1 MKRLG
6 YLLLLLLV
14 LMFAGCGGGGSD
26 SGGIATD
33 LSPGGSAGGGGD
45 PTAVTVDSIVI
56 SDFFNGE
63 LIATGADPGGTR
75 SSGLI
80 RATVKDTAGEPLANQ
95 TITFNAT
102 AGGFTPS
109 ATVTTGDDGVAQV
122 FYVAPATLATPT
134 ISAVGGGVLSN
145 ILSVNIS
152 NGPAATLTLYSS
164 SLSLGP
170 GGTATLSV
178 LAQDALGFP
187 VPGEFVIFEFVTEG
201 SVKPG
206 LDPIFGTTNTSGA
219 TSVAYKAGSLPA
231 STTTV
236 TDQLRARAGTV
247 LSSTLDIT
255 VTQAATFLNS
265 FALQS
270 ARNVQQVDNGF
281 IPNAITAVL
290 KDSSGS
296 APTTPI
302 PVTFITSLGTLKDA
316 AGNTGQQL
324 TINSDTNTGF
334 ATLNL
339 LTGTATGQAQVAA
352 FTGGFSGIVPV
363 DFKPGNPASV
373 VVSSFPATVQPGGAA
388 QIRATVVDAYGN
400 PVVGE
405 TVSFSI
411 TTAGSGLPS
420 LPASAVT
427 DGIGVAT
434 ANYVAGFTATAA
446 GVTDAIRATAN
457 TNNLS
462 GTGSMTVQTG
472 AATIKGIELIT
483 GTSSIIAN
491 GTNQVLLRATV
502 TNIDG
507 TPAASQ
513 SVTFSTTLGAIT
525 TATVLTGSDG
535 LAQTYLTAPT
545 TIGTA
550 NVTAAVSGFVDLE
563 TVSFTPGPPATVAL
577 QFLPTTVSPG
587 GQSQLQATV
596 TDSNGNAVVGEQVN
610 FSITADGSLGAKLGS
625 FSATTNPNGQI
636 FVNYTAGGT
645 ATAAGVI
652 DTVRATAN
660 SNNLSN
666 SQNITV
672 QTGAAILQSITLE
685 VGTASVIA
693 NGTNTVK
700 LRATVTDS
708 AGPAASQTVNFT
720 TTLGT
725 LTAATAITDADGIAE
740 TFLTAPTTTGTANV
754 NASVSGFYATG
765 TVNLIPGPPTTV
777 ALQFLPTTVPP
788 SGQAVLQATVTDTNN
803 NAVVGEQVNFTITA
817 DGSQGASL
825 SSFSGTTNPNGQVF
839 INYTAGGTATLAG
852 VTDTVRATAN
862 SNNLSNTQNITVQTG
877 AAILKDVVLEV
888 GAANIIADGTSQV
901 LLRATVTDS
910 NDQPAA
916 SQTVHFTTTLG
927 TLTVY
932 NVATGSDGVAQTY
945 LTAPTVTGSANV
957 TANVSGFVDT
967 GTVSFIPGPP
977 EIIALKFLP
986 VTVAPGASSTLT
998 ATVTDINNN
1007 PVVAET
1013 VNFSVQTDNSQGATL
1028 SSFSEATNPNGQAFV
1043 TYTAGITSATD
1054 TIGARAQSNAL
1065 YNSASIVVSSVTAG
1079 AVGSINLVTGSTTM
1093 IADGGASSV
1102 VLRATV
1108 NDTAGNPAPGRTV
1121 TFVTTSGGLYN
1132 SVQTVA
1138 PSPAAYVTTTT
1149 KNTDAD
1155 GIAEAYLYSP
1165 TSLGSAALSAVAG
1178 GFVANAG
1185 IQFTPGPVASV
1196 TMLASPNQV
1205 GAGGQTTIS
1214 ATVLDANGNPV
1225 ENESIQF
1232 FFDTTLYNSASQ
1244 PGYNSTTFSDGVLQ
1258 NIVGITDVNGRVS
1271 VGYTAGSQ
1279 GDASSATYD
1288 VVSAKTTN
1296 STQGDVR
1303 VDVTQTAADIASLV
1317 ISTPQSSVQITR
1329 DAITLDPNSNA
1340 LIQATVKGTDGLPKS
1355 GVSVL
1360 FTTTQG
1366 TFDSYNSATIQTS
1379 ASTDANGIASVQL
1392 FSAKKPAVSYVTA
1405 ATGGFNDAL
1414 QVTFTPGGPKL
1425 ATITANP
1432 STIPADG
1439 TTESTITV
1447 FLSDVFGNPI
1457 LDGTEVT
1464 LNTDNGTIIAP
1475 NKSATVSGRSEFA
1488 LQAPSKQGTATL
1500 SIDLVDSASGTV
1512 TFGAQPP
1519 GDPANILLAVVDT
1532 ELSVAGVGQ
1541 QENTTVT
1548 VTITDAEGNPIDE
1561 SLYNSAT
1568 VNNLRVKFITSPN
1581 GGEFMTGTDYTGTPQ
1596 TVASGGTMDIRT
1608 HDGIASLN
1616 LQSGVLPGVM
1626 EISFE
1631 ALLDVSGNP
1640 ALNPIISALPQVT
1653 ISSGPPHTIVLSD
1666 PITNAVEDLNKDG
1679 NNYGTP
1685 RRPGFYRRVGG
1696 AIVTDRYGNQVP
1708 DGTSINLGMIDSVIV
1723 GSGSGAIASGSA
1735 VLTDATPL
1743 YADGTSA
1750 GDFSAAN
1757 IPRNGTDRF
1766 VEQNDKILLLNGKA
1780 QDKVRFVAAGIYNS
1794 VNELLVQTAY
1804 NSTQATRE
1812 YVVGAALLG
1821 GEVAG
1826 VDPETSTLLNGS
1838 ARTVNGLATFTV
1850 TYPANADRV
1859 MIGCNPYYD
1868 TRYDPLGAARTYV
1881 HASASDRSATTIS
1894 KDGQFCFAPIAGF
1907 TLTALP
1913 SAFPYSATLGLALE
1927 DGGDTVPVPFYP
1939 VLAAVTEIKTGTFD
1953 ACVVD
1958 QYNSAFVAIDT
1969 EAECESAGLSWY
1981 TRSGYCV
1988 NTLVQDGTACAAS
2001 TRAGEPWTWVEKLA
2015 SAFAVDIYVG
2025 DYASTEPA
2033 VKADCPTDMVSAF
2046 ITMEDTDEDG
2056 SDDFC
2061 SYPVTREG
2069 GTTSSRVEV
2078 RGGSFIVGGD
2088 TATIL
2093 YYAGDGETTVT
2104 ITIPSN

>member
-6 YLLLLLLV
+6 YLFLLLLV

-26 SGGIATD
+26 SGGTATD
-33 LSPGGSAGGGGD
+33 LSPGGGAGGGGD
-45 PTAVTVDSIVI
+45 PTAVTVDLIDI
-56 SDFFNGE
+56 KDFFGGE

-80 RATVKDTAGEPLANQ
+80 RATVTDTGGVALANQ

-122 FYVAPATLATPT
+122 FYVAPATLAKPT

-145 ILSVNIS
+145 ILSVNIT

-170 GGTATLSV
+170 GGSATLSV

-187 VPGEFVIFEFVTEG
+187 VPDEFVVFEFVTEG
-201 SVKPG
+201 SGKSV
-206 LDPIFGTTNTSGA
+206 LASRFGTTNASGA
-219 TSVAYKAGSLPA
+219 TSVAYEAGSLPA
-231 STTTV
+231 LTTTV
-236 TDQLRARAGTV
+236 TDQLRARAGAV
-247 LSSTLDIT
+247 LSNTLDIT
-255 VTQAATFLNS
+255 ITEAATFLKS
-265 FALQS
+265 ITLQ
-270 ARNVQQVDNGF
+270 AVRNVQQVDNGF

-290 KDSSGS
+290 TDSSGA
-296 APTTPI
+296 APNTPI

-339 LTGTATGQAQVAA
+339 LTETVTGQAQVVA
-352 FTGGFSGIVPV
+352 FTGGFPSNPVSV
-363 DFKPGNPASV
+363 DFKPGNPDSV
-373 VVSSFPATVQPGGAA
+373 VVSSFPTTVQPGGAA

-472 AATIKGIELIT
+472 AATIKGIDLIT
-483 GTSSIIAN
+483 GAFGTPGIIAN
-491 GTNQVLLRATV
+491 GANKVLLRATV
-502 TNIDG
+502 TNTDG

-513 SVTFSTTLGAIT
+513 SVTFSTTLGTIT
-525 TATVLTGSDG
+525 SATVLTGSDG
-535 LAQTYLTAPT
+535 L
-545 TIGTA
+545 
-550 NVTAAVSGFVDLE
+550 
-563 TVSFTPGPPATVAL
+563 
-577 QFLPTTVSPG
+577 
-587 GQSQLQATV
+587 
-596 TDSNGNAVVGEQVN
+596 
-610 FSITADGSLGAKLGS
+610 
-625 FSATTNPNGQI
+625 
-636 FVNYTAGGT
+636 
-645 ATAAGVI
+645 
-652 DTVRATAN
+652 
-660 SNNLSN
+660 
-666 SQNITV
+666 
-672 QTGAAILQSITLE
+672 
-685 VGTASVIA
+685 
-693 NGTNTVK
+693 
-700 LRATVTDS
+700 
-708 AGPAASQTVNFT
+708 
-720 TTLGT
+720 
-725 LTAATAITDADGIAE
+725 
-740 TFLTAPTTTGTANV
+740 
-754 NASVSGFYATG
+754 
-765 TVNLIPGPPTTV
+765 
-777 ALQFLPTTVPP
+777 
-788 SGQAVLQATVTDTNN
+788 
-803 NAVVGEQVNFTITA
+803 
-817 DGSQGASL
+817 
-825 SSFSGTTNPNGQVF
+825 
-839 INYTAGGTATLAG
+839 
-852 VTDTVRATAN
+852 
-862 SNNLSNTQNITVQTG
+862 
-877 AAILKDVVLEV
+877 
-888 GAANIIADGTSQV
+888 
-901 LLRATVTDS
+901 
-910 NDQPAA
+910 
-916 SQTVHFTTTLG
+916 
-927 TLTVY
+927 
-932 NVATGSDGVAQTY
+932 AQTY

-967 GTVSFIPGPP
+967 DTVDFIPGPP
-977 EIIALKFLP
+977 KIIALKFLP

-1013 VNFSVQTDNSQGATL
+1013 VNFSVQNDNSQGAAL

-1065 YNSASIVVSSVTAG
+1065 YNSALIVVSSVTAG

-1093 IADGGASSV
+1093 IADGGNSSV

-1244 PGYNSTTFSDGVLQ
+1244 PGYNSTTFSGGVLQ

-1279 GDASSATYD
+1279 GDESTATYD

-1303 VDVTQTAADIASLV
+1303 VDVKQSAANIASLV
-1317 ISTPQSSVQITR
+1317 ISTPQSSVQITQ
-1329 DAITLDPNSNA
+1329 DAITLDPNSSA
-1340 LIQATVKGTDGLPKS
+1340 LIQATVVGTDGLPKA
-1355 GVSVL
+1355 GVDVL

-1366 TFDSYNSATIQTS
+1366 TFGSYNSATIQDT
-1379 ASTDANGIASVQL
+1379 AQTDAFGVASIQL
-1392 FSAKKPAVSYVTA
+1392 YSGRKPSVAYVTA
-1405 ATGGFNDAL
+1405 AIGGFNGAL
-1414 QVTFTPGGPKL
+1414 QITFTPGGPKL

-1447 FLSDVFGNPI
+1447 FLADVFGNPI

-1475 NKSATVSGRSEFA
+1475 NVSATVSGRSEFA

-1532 ELSVAGVGQ
+1532 QLSVAGVGQ

-1596 TVASGGTMDIRT
+1596 TVSSGGTMDIRT

-1631 ALLDVSGNP
+1631 ALLDVWGNP
-1640 ALNPIISALPQVT
+1640 ALNPIISALPQVV
-1653 ISSGPPHTIVLSD
+1653 IASGPPHSIVLTS
-1666 PITNAVEDLNKDG
+1666 PITNSVENLG
-1679 NNYGTP
+1679 G
-1685 RRPGFYRRVGG
+1685 GVYRRVGKI
-1696 AIVTDRYGNQVP
+1696 IVTDRHGNSVP
-1708 DGTSINLGMIDSVIV
+1708 DGTAINLGLMDSIIAEGTSGISDSTAGMTFNTN
-1723 GSGSGAIASGSA
+1723 GSLTLSDGTPTDLNNATISRNANDRYIQGNDRLLIFNTRAEDKLRFVREDASGLLA
-1735 VLTDATPL
+1735 NAL
-1743 YADGTSA
+1743 
-1750 GDFSAAN
+1750 GDILN
-1757 IPRNGTDRF
+1757 I
-1766 VEQNDKILLLNGKA
+1766 
-1780 QDKVRFVAAGIYNS
+1780 
-1794 VNELLVQTAY
+1794 QTAHNY
-1804 NSTQATRE
+1804 NSTSLSFAI
-1812 YVVGAALLG
+1812 GAALLG
-1821 GEVAG
+1821 GEVSGIDTAG
-1826 VDPETSTLLNGS
+1826 NLATGS
-1838 ARTVNGLATFTV
+1838 AYTKDGLASFRV
-1850 TYPANADRV
+1850 TYPANNESI
-1859 MIGCNPYYD
+1859 MNGCNPAFD
-1868 TRYDPLGAARTYV
+1868 TRFDTNSARTFV
-1881 HASASDRSATTIS
+1881 TASTSDDSATTIS

-1913 SAFPYSATLGLALE
+1913 SAFTSSATLGLTLE
-1927 DGGDTVPVPFYP
+1927 DGGDTVPVPFYR
-1939 VLAAVTEIKTGTFD
+1939 VNVAVTQIKTGTFD
-1953 ACVVD
+1953 ACIVD
-1958 QYNSAFVAIDT
+1958 QYNPATTIYNTTINPTPANQK
-1969 EAECESAGLSWY
+1969 AACENAGLSWY
-1981 TRSGYCV
+1981 ARSGYCV

-2001 TRAGEPWTWVEKLA
+2001 TRAGESWTWVQNLA

-2025 DYASTEPA
+2025 DYASIEPA
-2033 VKADCPTDMVSAF
+2033 TVAHCPSDMVSAF
-2046 ITMEDTDEDG
+2046 IAMEDTDEDG

-2078 RGGSFIVGGD
+2078 RGGNFIVSGD

-2104 ITIPSN
+2104 ITVP